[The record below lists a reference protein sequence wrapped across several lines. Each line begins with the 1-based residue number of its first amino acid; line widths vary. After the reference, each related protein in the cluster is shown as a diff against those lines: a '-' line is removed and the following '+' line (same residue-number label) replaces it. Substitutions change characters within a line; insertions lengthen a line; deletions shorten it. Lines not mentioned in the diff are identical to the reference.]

1 LASATQN
8 VTKLTAEEA
17 AERRL
22 AVEGAIGSLRIEGM
36 EPDARELEI
45 VNQFARGEIDL
56 ATMHAQM
63 DAYAKAALEA
73 L

>member
-1 LASATQN
+1 MASATQN
-8 VTKLTAEEA
+8 ITKLKADEAEV
-17 AERRL
+17 RRL

-63 DAYAKAALEA
+63 DAYIEA
-73 L
+73 DL

>member
-8 VTKLTAEEA
+8 VSKLKAEEA

-56 ATMHAQM
+56 PTMHAQM
-63 DAYAKAALEA
+63 EAYIEA
-73 L
+73 DI